1 MSDLVDVRIK
11 KTTIM
16 SYVLAF
22 LGVMVAMIIADI
34 CWTYYFIKVE
44 ERRAIAAGIWSSLIT
59 ISGSFI
65 TTSYIEDKSL
75 IIAAV
80 IGAFIGTAGTVYFKK
95 KK

>member
-1 MSDLVDVRIK
+1 MTYIL
-11 KTTIM
+11 T
-16 SYVLAF
+16 F

-44 ERRAIAAGIWSSLIT
+44 ERKAISAGIWSSLI
-59 ISGSFI
+59 IVASSFI
-65 TTSYIEDKSL
+65 TTSYVQDRSL
-75 IIAAV
+75 VLAAV

>member
-1 MSDLVDVRIK
+1 
-11 KTTIM
+11 
-16 SYVLAF
+16 
-22 LGVMVAMIIADI
+22 MVAMIIADI

-44 ERRAIAAGIWSSLIT
+44 ERKALAAGIWSSLIT

-65 TTSYIEDKSL
+65 TTSYVHDRSL
-75 IIAAV
+75 VLAAV